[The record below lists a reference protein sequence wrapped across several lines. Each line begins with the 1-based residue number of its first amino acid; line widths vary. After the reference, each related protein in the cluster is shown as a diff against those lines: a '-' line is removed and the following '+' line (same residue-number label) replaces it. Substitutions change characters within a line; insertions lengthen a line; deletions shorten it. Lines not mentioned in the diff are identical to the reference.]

1 VETRA
6 DKAAM
11 DLATS
16 VNDAGVAAADYVN
29 HGHDDGNVEL
39 FIAFPV
45 ARHFV
50 LAFTSL
56 LGFCN
61 WQIKYD

>member
-1 VETRA
+1 METRA

-39 FIAFPV
+39 FIAFP
-45 ARHFV
+45 AILYTRIYK
-50 LAFTSL
+50 SIEIL
-56 LGFCN
+56 L

>member
-1 VETRA
+1 
-6 DKAAM
+6 M

-39 FIAFPV
+39 FIAFP
-45 ARHFV
+45 AILYTRIYK
-50 LAFTSL
+50 SIEIL
-56 LGFCN
+56 L